1 MPPVQMMSSLKT
13 VAEAVISLLTML
25 LQFLIHQLEVMPD
38 DAESPSEMMGV
49 MEGMVQELQNQRAI
63 LQGLMTT
70 SRDVQKRGARSST
83 GDSTSAGASPMEPT
97 PPSLPIQ
104 SLSMPSVPNQVS
116 VNSQRVA
123 QALQRPSLALA
134 NEQTAVTGRVTNWQ
148 LIEEMEEEV
157 VLDLE
162 GRNLMGPNLSSANV
176 LGSTGALG
184 PMIPRASAQMTVGDW
199 SQCRVTWGKKHK
211 GKTYHQVLTLD
222 PSYYQWAVAR
232 FQSHTPEQQDFVRYC
247 QVQMDLDRRN

>member
-38 DAESPSEMMGV
+38 DAENPSEMMGV
-49 MEGMVQELQNQRAI
+49 MESMVQELQNQRSV
-63 LQGLMTT
+63 LQSLMTT
-70 SRDVQKRGARSST
+70 SRDAQKRGARGST
-83 GDSTSAGASPMEPT
+83 GDSTSAGVPALETTPQS
-97 PPSLPIQ
+97 PPSQ
-104 SLSMPSVPNQVS
+104 SMPMPSCPNQMS

-123 QALQRPSLALA
+123 QVLQRPPLALA
-134 NEQTAVTGRVTNWQ
+134 NEQTTITGRVANWQ

-162 GRNLMGPNLSSANV
+162 GRNLMGPNLSPANV

-184 PMIPRASAQMTVGDW
+184 PLIPTASAQMTVGDW

-232 FQSHTPEQQDFVRYC
+232 FQSLTPEQQDFVRYC